1 MLEQLL
7 LFAPGFVLGL
17 FMSAV
22 LAALGVIL
30 RLRDEALSAF
40 SHAQVAVLGA
50 MLAVIAGWPLLIGA
64 WGLAM
69 LVAVAGLWLIKPVAA
84 VASSRHLLVL
94 LLAWSACL
102 LLADNHAQA
111 RLLSASAVEGQLL
124 LVQWRDVVAHG
135 VVGALGA
142 AVLGGVSKALLAH
155 QLLPWLPGA
164 PGRAHALAR
173 ELAVVAILATG
184 ALASGI
190 FVTLALVLIPAWS
203 VWASARGLRAAVLQ
217 AAILGASAHVL
228 AFGLALVLDQVY
240 PAVMI
245 VVLALMA
252 AAASLRR
259 KALGR

>member
-50 MLAVIAGWPLLIGA
+50 MLAAIAGWPRLIGA

-102 LLADNHAQA
+102 LLADNHAQT

-164 PGRAHALAR
+164 PGRAHALA
-173 ELAVVAILATG
+173 
-184 ALASGI
+184 
-190 FVTLALVLIPAWS
+190 LVLIPAWS

-252 AAASLRR
+252 ASASLRR

>member
-164 PGRAHALAR
+164 ATASECMALLERGHRLLKFFPA
-173 ELAVVAILATG
+173 EAAGGVAMLKSLAGPLPQLGFCATG
-184 ALASGI
+184 GI
-190 FVTLALVLIPAWS
+190 GPGNARDYLALGSVRAVGGSWLTPADAVAAQDWS
-203 VWASARGLRAAVLQ
+203 RVTALSAQ
-217 AAILGASAHVL
+217 AA
-228 AFGLALVLDQVY
+228 AL
-240 PAVMI
+240 
-245 VVLALMA
+245 
-252 AAASLRR
+252 R
-259 KALGR
+259 GG